1 MTKEIRVNEKHKD
14 RLFNFIFGQ
23 EENREWTLSLYNAI
37 NGSNYTDASLIE
49 FNTLEGVL
57 YMNMKN
63 DTSFIISGIWNVYEH
78 QSSFNPNMPYRML
91 EYIVEL
97 FSGYVKVNKLNK
109 YGSSL
114 MKFPIPKLVVF
125 YNGIEEKEDEVIL
138 RLSDS
143 FDESE
148 TEADIEVKVR
158 MLNVNFGRNKAIM
171 QVCKP
176 LEEYAWVINRIRET
190 QKKYKEVVDAVDEVV
205 ESIPNDFVI
214 RDLLIRNRAE
224 VYGMLDTEYNEA
236 EIRELFMEDGRREE
250 RANTERERIRA
261 DEAETRAKE
270 AEKENERLRKLL
282 TQHNIQ
288 EEWCKTQK

>member
-288 EEWCKTQK
+288 E

>member
-171 QVCKP
+171 QACKP

-250 RANTERERIRA
+250 RVNTERERIRA

-288 EEWCKTQK
+288 E

>member
-1 MTKEIRVNEKHKD
+1 
-14 RLFNFIFGQ
+14 
-23 EENREWTLSLYNAI
+23 
-37 NGSNYTDASLIE
+37 
-49 FNTLEGVL
+49 
-57 YMNMKN
+57 
-63 DTSFIISGIWNVYEH
+63 
-78 QSSFNPNMPYRML
+78 
-91 EYIVEL
+91 
-97 FSGYVKVNKLNK
+97 
-109 YGSSL
+109 

-171 QVCKP
+171 QACKP

-236 EIRELFMEDGRREE
+236 PMDIFVP
-250 RANTERERIRA
+250 
-261 DEAETRAKE
+261 
-270 AEKENERLRKLL
+270 
-282 TQHNIQ
+282 
-288 EEWCKTQK
+288 

>member
-1 MTKEIRVNEKHKD
+1 
-14 RLFNFIFGQ
+14 
-23 EENREWTLSLYNAI
+23 
-37 NGSNYTDASLIE
+37 
-49 FNTLEGVL
+49 
-57 YMNMKN
+57 MNMKN

-78 QSSFNPNMPYRML
+78 QSSFKPNMPYRML

-171 QVCKP
+171 QACKP

-288 EEWCKTQK
+288 E

>member
-1 MTKEIRVNEKHKD
+1 
-14 RLFNFIFGQ
+14 
-23 EENREWTLSLYNAI
+23 
-37 NGSNYTDASLIE
+37 
-49 FNTLEGVL
+49 
-57 YMNMKN
+57 MKN

-171 QVCKP
+171 QACKP

-288 EEWCKTQK
+288 E

>member
-14 RLFNFIFGQ
+14 RLFNFILGQ

-97 FSGYVKVNKLNK
+97 FSGYVKVN
-109 YGSSL
+109 
-114 MKFPIPKLVVF
+114 
-125 YNGIEEKEDEVIL
+125 GIEEKEDEVIL

-171 QVCKP
+171 QACKP

-288 EEWCKTQK
+288 E

>member
-143 FDESE
+143 FGESE

-171 QVCKP
+171 QACKP

-261 DEAETRAKE
+261 DEATKE
-270 AEKENERLRKLL
+270 VERLKRILE
-282 TQHNIQ
+282 QHNIQ
-288 EEWCKTQK
+288 A

>member
-14 RLFNFIFGQ
+14 RLFNFILGQ

-114 MKFPIPKLVVF
+114 MKFPIPKFVVF

-171 QVCKP
+171 QACKP

-288 EEWCKTQK
+288 E

>member
-23 EENREWTLSLYNAI
+23 EENREWTLSPYNAI

-190 QKKYKEVVDAVDEVV
+190 QKKYKEVVEAVDEVV

-261 DEAETRAKE
+261 DEATKE
-270 AEKENERLRKLL
+270 VERLKRILE
-282 TQHNIQ
+282 QHNIQ
-288 EEWCKTQK
+288 A

>member
-125 YNGIEEKEDEVIL
+125 YNGIEEKDEVIL

-171 QVCKP
+171 QVWKP

-190 QKKYKEVVDAVDEVV
+190 KKKYKEVVDEVDEVV

-250 RANTERERIRA
+250 RVNTERERIRA

-288 EEWCKTQK
+288 E

>member
-171 QVCKP
+171 QACKP

-261 DEAETRAKE
+261 DEATKE
-270 AEKENERLRKLL
+270 VERLKRILE
-282 TQHNIQ
+282 QHNIQ
-288 EEWCKTQK
+288 A

>member
-171 QVCKP
+171 
-176 LEEYAWVINRIRET
+176 
-190 QKKYKEVVDAVDEVV
+190 
-205 ESIPNDFVI
+205 
-214 RDLLIRNRAE
+214 
-224 VYGMLDTEYNEA
+224 
-236 EIRELFMEDGRREE
+236 
-250 RANTERERIRA
+250 
-261 DEAETRAKE
+261 
-270 AEKENERLRKLL
+270 
-282 TQHNIQ
+282 
-288 EEWCKTQK
+288 

>member
-109 YGSSL
+109 YVYLQKSIFSFL
-114 MKFPIPKLVVF
+114 YLIFFSYYL
-125 YNGIEEKEDEVIL
+125 L
-138 RLSDS
+138 RN
-143 FDESE
+143 
-148 TEADIEVKVR
+148 TK
-158 MLNVNFGRNKAIM
+158 MKAILM
-171 QVCKP
+171 HLCNYHLPMYQLILDK
-176 LEEYAWVINRIRET
+176 IQRIIII
-190 QKKYKEVVDAVDEVV
+190 V
-205 ESIPNDFVI
+205 
-214 RDLLIRNRAE
+214 
-224 VYGMLDTEYNEA
+224 
-236 EIRELFMEDGRREE
+236 
-250 RANTERERIRA
+250 
-261 DEAETRAKE
+261 
-270 AEKENERLRKLL
+270 
-282 TQHNIQ
+282 
-288 EEWCKTQK
+288 

>member
-1 MTKEIRVNEKHKD
+1 
-14 RLFNFIFGQ
+14 
-23 EENREWTLSLYNAI
+23 
-37 NGSNYTDASLIE
+37 
-49 FNTLEGVL
+49 
-57 YMNMKN
+57 
-63 DTSFIISGIWNVYEH
+63 
-78 QSSFNPNMPYRML
+78 MPYRML

-171 QVCKP
+171 QACKP

-288 EEWCKTQK
+288 E

>member
-171 QVCKP
+171 QACKP

-190 QKKYKEVVDAVDEVV
+190 QKKYKEVVEAVDEVV

-261 DEAETRAKE
+261 DEATKE
-270 AEKENERLRKLL
+270 VERLKRILE
-282 TQHNIQ
+282 QHNIQ
-288 EEWCKTQK
+288 A

>member
-171 QVCKP
+171 QACKP

-224 VYGMLDTEYNEA
+224 VS
-236 EIRELFMEDGRREE
+236 
-250 RANTERERIRA
+250 
-261 DEAETRAKE
+261 
-270 AEKENERLRKLL
+270 
-282 TQHNIQ
+282 
-288 EEWCKTQK
+288 C

>member
-171 QVCKP
+171 QVWKP

-250 RANTERERIRA
+250 RVNTERERIRA

-288 EEWCKTQK
+288 E

>member
-171 QVCKP
+171 QACKP

-190 QKKYKEVVDAVDEVV
+190 QKKYKEVVEAVDEVV

-288 EEWCKTQK
+288 E

>member
-14 RLFNFIFGQ
+14 RLFNFILGQ

-288 EEWCKTQK
+288 E

>member
-171 QVCKP
+171 QACKP

-214 RDLLIRNRAE
+214 RELLIRNRAE

-250 RANTERERIRA
+250 RVNTERERIRA

-288 EEWCKTQK
+288 E

>member
-250 RANTERERIRA
+250 RVNTERERIRA

-288 EEWCKTQK
+288 E

>member
-1 MTKEIRVNEKHKD
+1 
-14 RLFNFIFGQ
+14 
-23 EENREWTLSLYNAI
+23 
-37 NGSNYTDASLIE
+37 
-49 FNTLEGVL
+49 
-57 YMNMKN
+57 
-63 DTSFIISGIWNVYEH
+63 
-78 QSSFNPNMPYRML
+78 MPYRML

-171 QVCKP
+171 QACKP

-250 RANTERERIRA
+250 RVNTERERIRA

-288 EEWCKTQK
+288 E

>member
-1 MTKEIRVNEKHKD
+1 
-14 RLFNFIFGQ
+14 
-23 EENREWTLSLYNAI
+23 
-37 NGSNYTDASLIE
+37 
-49 FNTLEGVL
+49 
-57 YMNMKN
+57 
-63 DTSFIISGIWNVYEH
+63 
-78 QSSFNPNMPYRML
+78 MPYRML

-171 QVCKP
+171 QACKP

-261 DEAETRAKE
+261 DEATKE
-270 AEKENERLRKLL
+270 VERLKRILE
-282 TQHNIQ
+282 QHNIQ
-288 EEWCKTQK
+288 A

>member
-1 MTKEIRVNEKHKD
+1 
-14 RLFNFIFGQ
+14 
-23 EENREWTLSLYNAI
+23 
-37 NGSNYTDASLIE
+37 
-49 FNTLEGVL
+49 
-57 YMNMKN
+57 MNMKN

-171 QVCKP
+171 QACKP

-288 EEWCKTQK
+288 E

>member
-261 DEAETRAKE
+261 DEATKE
-270 AEKENERLRKLL
+270 VERLKRILE
-282 TQHNIQ
+282 QHNIQ
-288 EEWCKTQK
+288 A

>member
-171 QVCKP
+171 QVWKP

-288 EEWCKTQK
+288 E

>member
-23 EENREWTLSLYNAI
+23 EENREWTLSLYKAI

-171 QVCKP
+171 QACKP

-288 EEWCKTQK
+288 E

>member
-171 QVCKP
+171 QACKP

-288 EEWCKTQK
+288 E

>member
-190 QKKYKEVVDAVDEVV
+190 QKKYKEVVEAVDEVV

-288 EEWCKTQK
+288 E

>member
-143 FDESE
+143 FGESE

-250 RANTERERIRA
+250 RVNTERERIRA

-288 EEWCKTQK
+288 E